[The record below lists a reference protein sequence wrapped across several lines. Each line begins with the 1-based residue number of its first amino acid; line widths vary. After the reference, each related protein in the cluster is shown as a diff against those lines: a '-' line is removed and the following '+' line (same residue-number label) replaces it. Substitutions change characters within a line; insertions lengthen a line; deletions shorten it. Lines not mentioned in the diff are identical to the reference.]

1 MTMSTTNFSDRA
13 PQQAKNWASVAMWTA
28 AVAGVFVAVVLAIL
42 VLVYVRR
49 LVKDPLDSGHF
60 QDLKVRLAELKKQPV
75 QEEIDKTIADIR
87 AEDFRLRQEYFW
99 ERRFAARGAWLL
111 LGGMAVLL
119 VAAKSAATLR
129 RKLPTPE
136 APGLAGDPEALR
148 SRVGRW
154 SVAGLGL
161 LVVAAM
167 LALNSAYGP
176 NCPQNGLLFLTT
188 KWRSPRLDHHRAGAA
203 ALA

>member
-28 AVAGVFVAVVLAIL
+28 AVAGVFVAVVLAIM

-129 RKLPTPE
+129 RNCQRQKRQ
-136 APGLAGDPEALR
+136 ASLATRKHCVAVSAAGRSPAL
-148 SRVGRW
+148 GFW
-154 SVAGLGL
+154 SWRPCWPC
-161 LVVAAM
+161 
-167 LALNSAYGP
+167 NSAYGP
-176 NCPQNGLLFLTT
+176 NCPR
-188 KWRSPRLDHHRAGAA
+188 RSQVMESWGRWLVIQHRFRRRRVRSA
-203 ALA
+203 